1 MIHVENGGDPENI
14 EFEENNEDEYY
25 DEEEDKEEDFGN
37 NVLDFDNNVSDFGG
51 EQGPPQQHLSQ
62 IIEEEVVDTH

>member
-51 EQGPPQQHLSQ
+51 EQGPP
-62 IIEEEVVDTH
+62 

>member
-37 NVLDFDNNVSDFGG
+37 NVLDIDNNVSDFGG
-51 EQGPPQQHLSQ
+51 EQGPP
-62 IIEEEVVDTH
+62 